1 MRSWAKKTDTN
12 QSEIVDALRDRG
24 CVVFVIHQPFDLL
37 VASMGRL
44 HIMEVKNPE
53 GRNKLEDDQKK
64 DLAKLWF
71 VGVKVHVVRSVDEA
85 LEALGLGVS

>member
-1 MRSWAKKTDTN
+1 MRQYAKKTDTN
-12 QSEIVDALRDRG
+12 QQEIVDALRERG
-24 CVVFVIHQPFDLL
+24 AVVFVIHQPFDLL

-53 GRNKLEDDQKK
+53 GRNKLEDDQKR
-64 DLAKLWF
+64 DMAKLWF

-85 LEALGLGVS
+85 LEALNLAL

>member
-1 MRSWAKKTDTN
+1 MRRYAKKTDSN
-12 QSEIVDALRDRG
+12 QQEIIDALRDRG
-24 CVVFVIHQPFDLL
+24 AVVFVIHKPFDLL

-64 DLAKLWF
+64 DMSKLWLA
-71 VGVKVHVVRSVDEA
+71 GVRVHVVRSVDEA
-85 LEALGLGVS
+85 LEALKLSL